1 MKIMLIKKY
10 QFCIAFAQKKPLWS
24 RSFVFTLDLL
34 SGKDS
39 LFFSVAPKKV
49 FNIKDFRKE
58 ILQAHLIRLIF
69 VFIQ

>member
-39 LFFSVAPKKV
+39 LFFWVAPKV
-49 FNIKDFRKE
+49 FNVKDFRKE
-58 ILQAHLIRLIF
+58 IL
-69 VFIQ
+69 